1 MIRALLLCVLCVLLP
16 ACARDGLKSVS
27 LKGQSFYVELAVD
40 HPMREHGLMFRES
53 MPTNHGMLFVFPT
66 TSPQAFWM
74 KNTLIPLDILY
85 FDSDRSFVSGSY
97 RTPPCGKGNSQ
108 CPSYPSAGR
117 ARYVLEL
124 NGGVGE
130 ALNLTRGDKIM
141 LPADLPAG
149 R

>member
-16 ACARDGLKSVS
+16 ACARDELKSVS
-27 LKGQSFYVELAVD
+27 LKDQSFYVELALD
-40 HPMREHGLMFRES
+40 HPTRERGLMFREH
-53 MPTNHGMLFVFPT
+53 MPKNHGMLFVFPT
-66 TSPQAFWM
+66 TAPQAFWM

-85 FDSDRSFVSGSY
+85 FDSDRSFVSASF
-97 RTPPCGKGNSQ
+97 RTPPCGNGNTQ

-130 ALNLTRGDKIM
+130 ALHLARGDKITM
-141 LPADLPAG
+141 PGDLPAA